1 MDDSAGYK
9 LSAFTSQY
17 DLLLARDLVFLDD
30 AEFEAMDK
38 EVAELKRMLASL
50 IQKLKAVS

>member
-1 MDDSAGYK
+1 